1 MGKIKSH
8 RSSLKM
14 GLIIR
19 KKAKAKRQRE
29 AKLAKTKQFPKRS
42 KKLLV
47 APGKMPNREEIQEEI
62 HTASE
67 IINKEIRPIAQMV
80 AQERAKSKN
89 SYAEQM
95 KEVKADIIRQY
106 KERVN
111 TAKESYN
118 QLEAALEEAD
128 CFIEVVDARDPA
140 SCRYMEYEK
149 KIEEKKKPL
158 VIVLNKCD
166 LVPKDIVI
174 SWIAFIR
181 KTVQCIGLVAIQHE
195 SATALISQ
203 TLAQLVPSGGKVA
216 VFGIK
221 GVGKSTLCEGLDA
234 LIEIPSLQFAQ
245 STEELCLLGAAVWQ
259 APARDLAL
267 ATITRAVK
275 TDDQPDLYSIYGIST
290 EIEDPE
296 EVIDSFSEKWKTNAK
311 KAAKRFMDELIEGKQ
326 LFFCTPPEDG
336 TIPED
341 PAQVAALELSIPY
354 DLSTHQY
361 VQFAPGNAISV
372 DTDLLNA
379 TLLDEEEDG
388 DDEDAGEQ

>member
-67 IINKEIRPIAQMV
+67 IVNKEIRPIAQMV
-80 AQERAKSKN
+80 AQERAKNKN
-89 SYAEQM
+89 AYADQM
-95 KEVKADIIRQY
+95 KEVRADIIRQY
-106 KERVN
+106 KERVD

-128 CFIEVVDARDPA
+128 GFVEIIDARDPA
-140 SCRYMEYEK
+140 ASRYIEFEK
-149 KIEEKKKPL
+149 KVEEKKKPL
-158 VIVLNKCD
+158 LIVLNKCD
-166 LVPKDIVI
+166 LVPLDIVI
-174 SWIAFIR
+174 SWIAYIR
-181 KTVQCIGLVAIQHE
+181 KTVQCIGVVGIQHE
-195 SATALISQ
+195 AASALLTQ
-203 TLAQLVPSGGKVA
+203 TLGQMLPQGGKVA

-221 GVGKSTLCEGLDA
+221 GVGKSTICDGNDA
-234 LIEIPSLQFAQ
+234 LVEIPSLQFAQ
-245 STEELCLLGAAVWQ
+245 STEELCLLGAAIWQ

-290 EIEDPE
+290 DIEDPE
-296 EVIDSFSEKWKTNAK
+296 DVIDSFSEKWKTNAK
-311 KAAKRFMDELIEGKQ
+311 KAAKRFMDGLIEGQ
-326 LFFCTPPEDG
+326 QRFFCTPPEDG
-336 TIPED
+336 TIPEE
-341 PAQVAALELSIPY
+341 PAQVAALELSVPY

-361 VQFAPGNAISV
+361 VQFAPGNPISV

-379 TLLDEEEDG
+379 TLLDEEEE
-388 DDEDAGEQ
+388 DEDGEAEE